1 MAIHID
7 LGKQGEQLAEAYLVN
22 NGYTILHRNW
32 RYSHY
37 EIDIVA
43 IKDSLLHFVEVKLRS
58 SKNYGL
64 PEESVSKKKI
74 KFLLQAVDQY
84 LFLHPQYNNFHL
96 DILSINVNPNS
107 EPEYFFIED
116 VYL

>member
-1 MAIHID
+1 MTFHID
-7 LGKQGEQLAEAYLVN
+7 LGKKGEQLAEAFLVN

-37 EIDIVA
+37 EIDIIA
-43 IKDSLLHFVEVKLRS
+43 IKDGLLHFVEVKCRS
-58 SKNYGL
+58 SNQFGQ

-74 KFLLQAVDQY
+74 RDLLRAVDQY
-84 LFLHPQYNNFHL
+84 LFLHPGHTDFHL
-96 DILSINVNPNS
+96 DILSITTRESS

-116 VYL
+116 VYM

>member
-1 MAIHID
+1 MASHND
-7 LGKQGEQLAEAYLVN
+7 LGKHGEQLAEAWLVQN
-22 NGYTILHRNW
+22 EFIILHRNW

-37 EIDIVA
+37 EIDIIA
-43 IKDSLLHFVEVKLRS
+43 LKNNLLHFIEVKLRS
-58 SKNYGL
+58 SQIFGL

-84 LFLHPQYNNFHL
+84 LFLNPQYTNFHL
-96 DILSINVNPNS
+96 DILSISTNKNA

-116 VYL
+116 VYM